1 MGETKLCLSVPTRRL
16 RYFESDISRI
26 NLHTWQQK
34 VLYNKN
40 KTQNAKSHMTHSV
53 SWSFKRHSLST
64 FKHWAQALAANERTV
79 RKVCFLLLLLLMGR
93 SRAKN
98 AANKEPEL
106 QRPAGKKTA
115 QTDVN
120 RAACGIIPEPLRLNL
135 AYAHPRQRS
144 QGESCHNRW
153 GVVAGRMVYVKRHRL
168 ISSPRIDERFWV

>member
-106 QRPAGKKTA
+106 QRPAGKKQRKPMWIARRAELYQNRCDWTWL
-115 QTDVN
+115 TRTRGKGVKVN
-120 RAACGIIPEPLRLNL
+120 RVTTGEVL
-135 AYAHPRQRS
+135 S
-144 QGESCHNRW
+144 QDGW
-153 GVVAGRMVYVKRHRL
+153 
-168 ISSPRIDERFWV
+168 FT